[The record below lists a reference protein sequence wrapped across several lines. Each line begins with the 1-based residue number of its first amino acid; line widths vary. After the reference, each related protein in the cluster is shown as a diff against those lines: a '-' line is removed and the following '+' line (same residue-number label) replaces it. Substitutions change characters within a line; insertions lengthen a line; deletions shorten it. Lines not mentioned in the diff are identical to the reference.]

1 MDWWAIISN
10 TLRAGI
16 SASAIIYAL
25 AAIGLNLHFGYTGLL
40 NFGQVGFM
48 AAGAYGLG
56 ITTYTY
62 GWPLWAGI
70 LAGLAAGV
78 LLGAAARRTDAA
90 IARRLPGDRHHRRRR
105 DHPHHRASRRA
116 ARRHRWLERPQR
128 LRQRV
133 PGVEPSATRRSEYG
147 GQLFGKLNLEFTGAD
162 LWEMIVGWSLVGLCV
177 LIMWLLVVEPVG
189 PGAQVDPRGRGRRP
203 CARQERVPVQDAVAD
218 PRRHVRHHRRH
229 VLRHLQ
235 QLGAARQLLHA
246 RDVLRPD
253 GGDHGRARPG
263 RRTR

>member
-70 LAGLAAGV
+70 LAGLGAGV
-78 LLGAAARRTDAA
+78 LLGVLLGAPTLRLRADYLAIVTIAAGEIIR
-90 IARRLPGDRHHRRRR
+90 IIV
-105 DHPHHRASRRA
+105 RA
-116 ARRHRWLERPQR
+116 AVLQGRHRWLQRPQR

-133 PGVEPSATRRSEYG
+133 PGVER
-147 GQLFGKLNLEFTGAD
+147 
-162 LWEMIVGWSLVGLCV
+162 
-177 LIMWLLVVEPVG
+177 
-189 PGAQVDPRGRGRRP
+189 
-203 CARQERVPVQDAVAD
+203 
-218 PRRHVRHHRRH
+218 
-229 VLRHLQ
+229 
-235 QLGAARQLLHA
+235 
-246 RDVLRPD
+246 LRPVAASTA
-253 GGDHGRARPG
+253 GACSASSTSSTRAPISGR
-263 RRTR
+263 